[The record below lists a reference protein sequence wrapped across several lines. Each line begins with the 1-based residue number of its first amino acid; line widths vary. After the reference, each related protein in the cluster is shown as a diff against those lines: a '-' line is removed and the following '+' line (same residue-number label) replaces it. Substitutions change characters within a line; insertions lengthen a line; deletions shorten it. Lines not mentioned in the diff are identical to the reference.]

1 MDTEN
6 STETTSLEDQNKFQD
21 FLEAQ
26 IKDEN
31 STLALHIQFHLR
43 SAITRESERI
53 TEAIEKLNES
63 EARYINALDEEK
75 QKYQKDIE
83 DRYNKKST
91 DFKREIESKNTS
103 ELNSK
108 KNDLQKFFDEHKS
121 TYENRI
127 NTFITSETQ
136 KLNTLRQQISDE
148 VQSTIEKFNAESDEL
163 ISTYERKFSEL
174 ENQAQGVLSHV
185 STAVLTTSF
194 EQEKRA
200 RLVGLR
206 FSLGFF
212 AIVIVLMFGVPIGL
226 YFTGNYQFEMW
237 LDKPILF
244 FFSVVKTIALE
255 WPLIWIANILS
266 KKMQLQQRIYEEYA
280 YKYATALSYAA
291 MRSDVKNIG
300 DESTKIAASP
310 ELKGFRERLVDAV
323 YINPSHVFEK
333 QFDTGNPLE
342 RLAKI
347 IKEIGPDMVKAQC
360 DLLGTKKQ

>member
-1 MDTEN
+1 MDTNNSIETIVLEN
-6 STETTSLEDQNKFQD
+6 QNKFQD
-21 FLEAQ
+21 LLEAQ
-26 IKDEN
+26 IKDKN
-31 STLALHIQFHLR
+31 SRLATHIRHHLG
-43 SAITRESERI
+43 SAITLESERI
-53 TEAIEKLNES
+53 TKAIGQLRAS
-63 EARYINALDEEK
+63 EAEYINALEEEK
-75 QKYQKDIE
+75 QKYQKYIE
-83 DRYNKKST
+83 ERYNKRST
-91 DFKREIESKNTS
+91 DFQREIESKNTS
-103 ELNSK
+103 DLDSK

-148 VQSTIEKFNAESDEL
+148 IQSTIEKFNAESDEL

-194 EQEKRA
+194 EKEKKA

-206 FSLGFF
+206 CSLLFF
-212 AIVIVLMFGVPIGL
+212 AIIIVFMLIVPIGL

-237 LDKPILF
+237 FDKPILF
-244 FFSVVKTIALE
+244 FFSIVKTMALE

-333 QFDTGNPLE
+333 QLDTGNPIE

-347 IKEIGPDMVKAQC
+347 IKEIGPDMAKTLC
-360 DLLGTKKQ
+360 DLLGTKKP